1 MVCSVRGNGQVLIR
15 VANVLADHPPP
26 FNLQERDNLIKMNKD
41 KNIKSLN
48 TDCDLIAMLTQLP
61 DGKTAENGVE
71 YRYYDADKENDLV
84 VEHSIVSA
92 EPLTK
97 NDIRLL
103 AFLIERV
110 DADNNVRV
118 TGADLFGEFGYSQKL
133 FDSVDAISA
142 LEMTD
147 SILNLATRQSED
159 HKFKAIEYITFADER
174 ESTDWDSVGEDTII
188 RFKLYDRFVAVYLHH
203 DITDLYVSVDD
214 MVKVNQT
221 LVQALEL
228 EVEELLSRPKTK

>member
-1 MVCSVRGNGQVLIR
+1 MFL
-15 VANVLADHPPP
+15 LAFPPS
-26 FNLQERDNLIKMNKD
+26 FNLQERDTIIKMNTN
-41 KNIKSLN
+41 KNIKSLKS
-48 TDCDLIAMLTQLP
+48 DCDLIAILTQLP
-61 DGKTAENGVE
+61 DRKTAEKGVE
-71 YRYYDADKENDLV
+71 YRYYDTDENKDLV

-103 AFLIERV
+103 AFLIEQV

-118 TGADLFGEFGYSQKL
+118 SGAELFGEFGYSRKL

-174 ESTDWDSVGEDTII
+174 ESTDWDSVGDDTMI

-203 DITDLYVSVDD
+203 DITDLYVSIDD
-214 MVKVNQT
+214 MVKVNQA
-221 LVQALEL
+221 LVKALEL
-228 EVEELLSRPKTK
+228 EVEELLSKKNNE